1 MSTEQGDREG
11 SGSSAKSLFRSK
23 CQALVDEFERMC
35 PVLAPSVLPRGHGN
49 DDILGSQSA
58 RLYEDPALQQALTEA
73 AERTSC
79 CMLSGVSGRAVVFPD
94 DEEEDI
100 TEEDVLQFTTVWRID
115 FAEQRFTLRRVGY
128 VSEAVQQMQDTDSF
142 VRQAALLG
150 TALGSAE
157 SREKT
162 VKLCEQL
169 YQINHPESGQVEQT
183 VASLWAEEVYN
194 RACAIKV
201 LAQTMNAWTLH
212 GPDGKRLVLRK
223 RGAAATLV
231 KKLLTEEAFSSKT
244 PSKKGKVTQAG
255 AKRSTVKAGKTPQH
269 DSGKLTARKAGTT
282 PVTKDTAQ
290 EATPSRKKRKER
302 FQFCSSDAGNTPV
315 RAQVCD

>member
-1 MSTEQGDREG
+1 M
-11 SGSSAKSLFRSK
+11 
-23 CQALVDEFERMC
+23 
-35 PVLAPSVLPRGHGN
+35 
-49 DDILGSQSA
+49 
-58 RLYEDPALQQALTEA
+58 QQALAEA

-79 CMLSGVSGRAVVFPD
+79 CMFSGVSGRAVVFPD
-94 DEEEDI
+94 DEEEE
-100 TEEDVLQFTTVWRID
+100 TVEEDVLQFTTVWRID
-115 FAEQRFTLRRVGY
+115 FAEQSFTLRRVGF

-183 VASLWAEEVYN
+183 VATLWAEEVYN

-201 LAQTMNAWTLH
+201 LAQTINSWSLH
-212 GPDGKRLVLRK
+212 GPDGKRLVLKK

-231 KKLLTEEAFSSKT
+231 KKLLTDEAFSVKNLL
-244 PSKKGKVTQAG
+244 KKEKVTQAG
-255 AKRSTVKAGKTPQH
+255 AKGSITKASKMLQH
-269 DSGKLTARKAGTT
+269 DSGKLTARKAVTT
-282 PVTKDTAQ
+282 PLTKDTAQ
-290 EATPSRKKRKER
+290 EVTPSRKKRK
-302 FQFCSSDAGNTPV
+302 V
-315 RAQVCD
+315 